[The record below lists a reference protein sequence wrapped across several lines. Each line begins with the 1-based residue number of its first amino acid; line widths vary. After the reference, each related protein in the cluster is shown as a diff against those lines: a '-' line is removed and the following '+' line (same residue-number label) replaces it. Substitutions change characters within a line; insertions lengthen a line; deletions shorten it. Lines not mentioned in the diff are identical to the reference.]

1 MEDIICMMIPD
12 PVDRRV
18 QTDGIRQKFM
28 VKHVGIT
35 LYQENRQVD
44 G

>member
-12 PVDRRV
+12 PDRCV
-18 QTDGIRQKFM
+18 QTDGIMQKFM